1 MYFVKYGDRYL
12 HDPRTDDYKLF
23 DLTLESEENTCG
35 YCDFTIYPN
44 HPMYNKIKERD
55 TVNSIDVYDD
65 DELLFS
71 GFIYE
76 LGYKFQL
83 DGHVKCK
90 GDLSYLNDSIVRPYS
105 TLDRSYGD
113 KAPQTVNN
121 YFEWLINQHN
131 AQVDDNK
138 KFIVGINQGSNL
150 DPNNYILRE
159 NDKYP
164 STIEEIKEK
173 LLDNL
178 GGYIRTRKKKNI
190 RYIDYI
196 AEWSKANTQILDFG
210 INLTDYAQT
219 DDSAGIATF
228 VVPLGAKISETE
240 YPYDDGYRQT
250 EDKVKDPNKIYY
262 IHNYSRS
269 GKIAKFEEGV
279 TYYEQFIDTYV
290 TTDAS
295 PVVGITY
302 YVIYSVS
309 ETGEVTYM
317 SVDISRFEP
326 GVTYYERENYYR
338 VTTDKT
344 PTDAKDYYILQSAY
358 TTVGDL
364 GRFRK
369 YETYYEYDVNKD
381 ESNTSLTIKGYEDK
395 IYDDDNYKKNGDM
408 IYHEP
413 SVKKYGFIGVKY
425 ENTDLYFKD
434 ELIKKGIIAL
444 KELISPIRT
453 IEIKA
458 VDLHLINPNIK
469 PIRIGEYVRVRS
481 TPHNF
486 DSYMLC
492 TKIELNLNNPENSSY
507 TLGTTFDT
515 LTGEQNKR
523 IKALNDTINKKYEE
537 AASINE
543 NVKQKARDAT
553 VVASQALIKVNQ
565 AKNIADEAIEV
576 ATNASS
582 QITLIDSKV
591 DEAKSAASS
600 AQTDASEAKTAS
612 TQAKNKASSAIN
624 TANSANTTA
633 TEAQTAADKAS
644 SDAASATATANAAK
658 AEAAKATADVS
669 NVRTELSE
677 QIETLSNT
685 MTADYAK
692 KTDLSTTES
701 TLRSEIS
708 QSAADI
714 TTSVEQTYAKKTD
727 LTSIESDLETKINQN
742 AEAISSNASA
752 ITAIDATANDA
763 KEKADQASTAA
774 SSAQTAADNAASEA
788 ATAQSL
794 ANQASEAALLA
805 QTKADKTEGDLAV
818 AEENLAAVKSQADAT
833 NEQVAAVQE
842 AVTIA
847 KKAADDAQ
855 ADATAA
861 ATAASTSQST
871 ANIAKTDA
879 ATAQTKAD
887 EAKAAADAAQADVDD
902 LRIRVAAAETS
913 ITQTANDVTVV
924 AKRVDDNNRL
934 INDASKTATNY
945 MNFSSQGLVIG
956 DMTNLSDSSVEG
968 TGETT
973 EKIETWTDLSAKTWN
988 EIKNLTWSEVGDL
1001 LSNGLGN
1008 NILID
1013 SDSVDIRNGVDVSS
1027 SFSSSGVE
1035 FKKPVTFT
1043 ADGILVNNGDAYA
1056 YLGKNQVLWS
1066 NDNGYYM
1073 NESQNIDLATN
1084 ISCMMSG
1091 VVFAWCQY
1099 DPDTSKTLNQNWI
1112 YFFVPKSHVINRG
1125 GDGIRMNDPYLGMNK
1140 YLYVSNATVTGHAD
1154 NATSGTTNGITWDN
1168 RNYTLRYVIGV

>member
-159 NDKYP
+159 NNKYP

-178 GGYIRTRKKKNI
+178 GGYIRTRKEKNI

-219 DDSAGIATF
+219 DDSASIATF

-395 IYDDDNYKKNGDM
+395 KI
-408 IYHEP
+408 
-413 SVKKYGFIGVKY
+413 
-425 ENTDLYFKD
+425 L
-434 ELIKKGIIAL
+434 IIADG
-444 KELISPIRT
+444 
-453 IEIKA
+453 A
-458 VDLHLINPNIK
+458 AF
-469 PIRIGEYVRVRS
+469 G
-481 TPHNF
+481 
-486 DSYMLC
+486 
-492 TKIELNLNNPENSSY
+492 PEM
-507 TLGTTFDT
+507 DT
-515 LTGEQNKR
+515 VMK
-523 IKALNDTINKKYEE
+523 
-537 AASINE
+537 
-543 NVKQKARDAT
+543 
-553 VVASQALIKVNQ
+553 
-565 AKNIADEAIEV
+565 
-576 ATNASS
+576 
-582 QITLIDSKV
+582 
-591 DEAKSAASS
+591 
-600 AQTDASEAKTAS
+600 
-612 TQAKNKASSAIN
+612 
-624 TANSANTTA
+624 
-633 TEAQTAADKAS
+633 
-644 SDAASATATANAAK
+644 
-658 AEAAKATADVS
+658 
-669 NVRTELSE
+669 
-677 QIETLSNT
+677 
-685 MTADYAK
+685 
-692 KTDLSTTES
+692 
-701 TLRSEIS
+701 
-708 QSAADI
+708 
-714 TTSVEQTYAKKTD
+714 
-727 LTSIESDLETKINQN
+727 KIN
-742 AEAISSNASA
+742 
-752 ITAIDATANDA
+752 
-763 KEKADQASTAA
+763 
-774 SSAQTAADNAASEA
+774 
-788 ATAQSL
+788 
-794 ANQASEAALLA
+794 
-805 QTKADKTEGDLAV
+805 
-818 AEENLAAVKSQADAT
+818 
-833 NEQVAAVQE
+833 
-842 AVTIA
+842 
-847 KKAADDAQ
+847 
-855 ADATAA
+855 
-861 ATAASTSQST
+861 
-871 ANIAKTDA
+871 
-879 ATAQTKAD
+879 
-887 EAKAAADAAQADVDD
+887 
-902 LRIRVAAAETS
+902 
-913 ITQTANDVTVV
+913 
-924 AKRVDDNNRL
+924 
-934 INDASKTATNY
+934 
-945 MNFSSQGLVIG
+945 
-956 DMTNLSDSSVEG
+956 
-968 TGETT
+968 
-973 EKIETWTDLSAKTWN
+973 
-988 EIKNLTWSEVGDL
+988 
-1001 LSNGLGN
+1001 LSNGMAIYLPESFEWL
-1008 NILID
+1008 ILK
-1013 SDSVDIRNGVDVSS
+1013 SDVIRDKDIAEVLDHPSDFIESKEYMSWER
-1027 SFSSSGVE
+1027 F
-1035 FKKPVTFT
+1035 FT
-1043 ADGILVNNGDAYA
+1043 ALLVDKTKDTYLRYSKSKLNDAY
-1056 YLGKNQVLWS
+1056 KNRKIQEKILR
-1066 NDNGYYM
+1066 
-1073 NESQNIDLATN
+1073 EI
-1084 ISCMMSG
+1084 
-1091 VVFAWCQY
+1091 
-1099 DPDTSKTLNQNWI
+1099 PDQL
-1112 YFFVPKSHVINRG
+1112 
-1125 GDGIRMNDPYLGMNK
+1125 L
-1140 YLYVSNATVTGHAD
+1140 
-1154 NATSGTTNGITWDN
+1154 
-1168 RNYTLRYVIGV
+1168 